1 MMSMTFN
8 NVALLLDADIEEK
21 SARRIL
27 GSVFRNDDTEYY
39 DDRTGDEAE
48 RQEDDD
54 DSRFARGYEEG
65 NDELDEDEQ
74 VEEDDPADDEEEG
87 DDEDRD

>member
-1 MMSMTFN
+1 MTFN
-8 NVALLLDADIEEK
+8 NVALILDADFEEK

-27 GSVFRNDDTEYY
+27 GSVFRHDDIEDY
-39 DDRTGDEAE
+39 DERTGDEVE
-48 RQEDDD
+48 RQEDEDE
-54 DSRFARGYEEG
+54 SRFVRGYEEG

-74 VEEDDPADDEEEG
+74 IEEDDPADDEEEG